1 MTGMLHRLPLTLT
14 CLVLLAIDAGIAM
27 SLVPAD
33 QMEINMQ
40 MIDNA
45 IILSLIVLA
54 FVAGMKI
61 SDHYNKKVEHY
72 RYYSNSGDFDGDKH
86 K

>member
-1 MTGMLHRLPLTLT
+1 
-14 CLVLLAIDAGIAM
+14 
-27 SLVPAD
+27 
-33 QMEINMQ
+33 MQ
-40 MIDNA
+40 MIDNG
-45 IILSLIVLA
+45 IILTLIVLA